1 MNKKEFIA
9 IDTTKATKND
19 LLTALKGLPK
29 AVTSENLLERIKYTL
44 AQAEK
49 SIKKVTVSD
58 WMHLPSSQEQLFS
71 LVEMVLQLKQSL
83 YCWQLRA
90 FII

>member
-1 MNKKEFIA
+1 MLKVPNIPPEEEIFAIKGREILRLLHIEDKELRLF
-9 IDTTKATKND
+9 
-19 LLTALKGLPK
+19 LS
-29 AVTSENLLERIKYTL
+29 TSHSAKDSN
-44 AQAEK
+44 QFV
-49 SIKKVTVSD
+49 KKVTVSD

-71 LVEMVLQLKQSL
+71 LVEMVLQLKQSV